1 MSKESQLISEVKGY
15 KLREGHMAFWWLGQL
30 GYIVRMADLTIYAD
44 PYLSASDDR
53 LFAPPLQADE
63 IDNADIVLGSH
74 DHLDHI
80 DDDTWKAIA
89 KASPQAVF
97 VLPKLLMEKVS
108 ARTGIPKER
117 MTGLDD
123 GDCVTIKGVTIKAVA
138 AAHEFL
144 DPDPVTG
151 EHPYL
156 GYVVEGGGRVF
167 YHAGDTCLYEGLI
180 TKLKKL
186 APPDVMFVPIN
197 GRDARRLK
205 AGCIGNMTFQEAV
218 DLCGQLSPGLAVPG
232 HFDMFSDNLGSPLEF
247 KAYLEI
253 KYPEVK
259 CWIGERGS
267 AVEV

>member
-1 MSKESQLISEVKGY
+1 MSKESQLLSEI
-15 KLREGHMAFWWLGQL
+15 REYRQKEGRMAFWWLGQL
-30 GYIVRMADLTIYAD
+30 GYVIRMAGLTIYAD
-44 PYLSASDDR
+44 PFLSELDDR
-53 LFAPPLQADE
+53 LFAPPLRADE

-97 VLPKLLMEKVS
+97 VLPKVLTERVS
-108 ARTGIPKER
+108 ARTGIPAER
-117 MTGLDD
+117 MIGLDD
-123 GDCVTIKGVTIKAVA
+123 GACANVKGVTIRAIA
-138 AAHEFL
+138 AAHELL

-151 EHPYL
+151 EYPCL

-167 YHAGDTCLYEGLI
+167 YHAGDTCLYEGMI

-186 APPDVMFVPIN
+186 APLDVMFVPIN
-197 GRDARRLK
+197 GRDAKRLSD
-205 AGCIGNMTFQEAV
+205 GCIGNMTFQEAV

-232 HFDMFSDNLGSPLEF
+232 HYDMFSNNLGSPLEF
-247 KAYLEI
+247 KAYLKV
-253 KYPEVK
+253 KYPKVE